1 MENRKPVTEWKPTV
15 NVVLDS
21 KVKELLMIGYSEA
34 SREDV
39 WKCLS
44 EGVWEDRPTKKLY
57 EVVQDIFHLKPS
69 DYMNYLTVNAF
80 KEGDLM
86 ASISALTD
94 ETTEDL

>member
-1 MENRKPVTEWKPTV
+1 MGVRKPVTEWRPIV

-21 KVKELLMIGYSEA
+21 KVSELLMMGYSEA
-34 SREDV
+34 SRADV

-44 EGVWEDRPTKKLY
+44 EGVWGDKPSKKLY
-57 EVVQDIFHLKPS
+57 EVVQDILHLKPN

-80 KEGDLM
+80 KEDDLT

-94 ETTEDL
+94 ETTAD